1 MKLADH
7 FYVALDCEDTVE
19 LAQFYARITG
29 LKLET
34 FGASLDQKVE
44 FIELRDEQDIP
55 KLAFQKIEN
64 YVAPTWPTGNV
75 PQQAHLDFA
84 VKDLVESE
92 AKVLK
97 LGATKT
103 QFQPGSPKNDNYSTE
118 FIVYLDPAGHPFCLI
133 QRD

>member
-7 FYVALDCEDTVE
+7 FYVALDCENAVE
-19 LAQFYARITG
+19 LAQFYAQLTG
-29 LKLET
+29 LRIET
-34 FGASLDQKVE
+34 FGASLGEKIGW
-44 FIELRDEQDIP
+44 IELRDEQDIA
-55 KLAFQKIEN
+55 KLGFQEIEN

-84 VKDLVESE
+84 VKDLAKSE
-92 AKVLK
+92 AEVLK
-97 LGATKT
+97 HGATKT

>member
-7 FYVALDCEDTVE
+7 FYVALDCENAVE
-19 LAQFYARITG
+19 LAQFYAQITG
-29 LKLET
+29 LRIET
-34 FGASLDQKVE
+34 FGASLHEKIGW
-44 FIELRDEQDIP
+44 IELRDEQDIP
-55 KLAFQKIEN
+55 KLGFQEIEN

-84 VKDLVESE
+84 VKDLLKSE
-92 AKVLK
+92 AEVLK

-103 QFQPGSPKNDNYSTE
+103 QFQPGSPKNDKYSTE

>member
-7 FYVALDCEDTVE
+7 FYVALDCENAVE
-19 LAQFYARITG
+19 LAQFYAQITG
-29 LKLET
+29 LRIET
-34 FGASLDQKVE
+34 FGASLGEKIGW
-44 FIELRDEQDIP
+44 IELRDEQDIA
-55 KLAFQKIEN
+55 KLGFQEIEN

-84 VKDLVESE
+84 VKDLAKSE
-92 AKVLK
+92 AEVLK

>member
-1 MKLADH
+1 L
-7 FYVALDCEDTVE
+7 
-19 LAQFYARITG
+19 RI
-29 LKLET
+29 ET
-34 FGASLDQKVE
+34 FGASLDEKIGW
-44 FIELRDEQDIP
+44 IELRDEQDIP
-55 KLAFQKIEN
+55 KLGFQEIEN

-84 VKDLVESE
+84 VKDLLKSE
-92 AKVLK
+92 AEVLK

-103 QFQPGSPKNDNYSTE
+103 QFQPGTPKNDNYSTE

>member
-19 LAQFYARITG
+19 LAQFYAQITG
-29 LKLET
+29 LRIET
-34 FGASLDQKVE
+34 FGASLDEKIGW
-44 FIELRDEQDIP
+44 IELRDEQDIP

-64 YVAPTWPTGNV
+64 YVAPTWPTGKV

-84 VKDLVESE
+84 VKDLLKGE
-92 AKVLK
+92 AEVLK

-118 FIVYLDPAGHPFCLI
+118 FLVYLDPAGHPFFLI
-133 QRD
+133 QRE

>member
-19 LAQFYARITG
+19 LAQFYAQITG
-29 LKLET
+29 LKIET

-44 FIELRDEQDIP
+44 FIELRDEQDFP

>member
-7 FYVALDCEDTVE
+7 FYVALDCENTLE
-19 LAQFYARITG
+19 LAQFYAQITG
-29 LKLET
+29 LRIET
-34 FGASLDQKVE
+34 FGASLNQSVE
-44 FIELRDEQDIP
+44 WIELRDEQDIP

-64 YVAPTWPTGNV
+64 YVAPTWPTGKV
-75 PQQAHLDFA
+75 PQQAHLDVA
-84 VKDLVESE
+84 VKDLANSE
-92 AKVLK
+92 TEVLK

-103 QFQPGSPKNDNYSTE
+103 QFQPGSPKNDKYSTE

>member
-7 FYVALDCEDTVE
+7 FYVALDCENAVE
-19 LAQFYARITG
+19 LAQFYAQITG
-29 LKLET
+29 LRIET
-34 FGASLDQKVE
+34 FGASLDEKIGW
-44 FIELRDEQDIP
+44 IELRDDQDIP

-75 PQQAHLDFA
+75 LQQAHLDFA
-84 VKDLVESE
+84 VKDLLKSE
-92 AKVLK
+92 AEVLK

>member
-7 FYVALDCEDTVE
+7 FYVALDCENAVE
-19 LAQFYARITG
+19 LAQFYAQITG
-29 LKLET
+29 LRIET
-34 FGASLDQKVE
+34 FGSSLDEKIGW
-44 FIELRDEQDIP
+44 IELRDEQDIP
-55 KLAFQKIEN
+55 KLGFQEIEN

-84 VKDLVESE
+84 VKDLLKSE
-92 AKVLK
+92 AEVLK

>member
-7 FYVALDCEDTVE
+7 FYVALDCENAVE
-19 LAQFYARITG
+19 LAQFYAQITG
-29 LKLET
+29 LRIET
-34 FGASLDQKVE
+34 FGSSLDEKIGW
-44 FIELRDEQDIP
+44 IELRDEQDIP
-55 KLAFQKIEN
+55 KLGFQEIEN

-84 VKDLVESE
+84 VKDLLKSE
-92 AKVLK
+92 AEVLK

-103 QFQPGSPKNDNYSTE
+103 QFQPGTPKNDNYSTE